1 MRPSARKL
9 ARELWEKGLSAAAV
23 ATAVGCSSCTV
34 FKVKAEEGWT
44 RSERHGRQA
53 SKAGSDVAPMRRVSD
68 VFMEERAKRKAERE
82 ERFNGAIAAY
92 VGGMS
97 LIEAT
102 EVFRIDIHLLR
113 AELRAR
119 KLIRPPGRTKNSTKL
134 DHDRIAHLYAVD
146 NVSVAGLAERFLST
160 PEAIRKIL
168 RLAGV
173 YDGLRVVRESHGGA
187 HPINVK
193 TGMRQATGR
202 IAART

>member
-82 ERFNGAIAAY
+82 ERFNSAVDAY
-92 VGGMS
+92 AGGMS

-119 KLIRPPGRTKNSTKL
+119 KLMRTRGRTNSTKL
-134 DHDRIAHLYAVD
+134 DHDRIAHLYSVD

-160 PEAIRKIL
+160 PEAIRRIL

>member
-82 ERFNGAIAAY
+82 ERFNSAVDAY
-92 VGGMS
+92 AGGMS

-119 KLIRPPGRTKNSTKL
+119 KLMRTRGRTNSTKL
-134 DHDRIAHLYAVD
+134 DHDRIAHLYSVD
-146 NVSVAGLAERFLST
+146 NVSVAGLADRFLST
-160 PEAIRKIL
+160 PKAIRRIL
-168 RLAGV
+168 QLAGV

-187 HPINVK
+187 HPINCK

>member
-1 MRPSARKL
+1 
-9 ARELWEKGLSAAAV
+9 
-23 ATAVGCSSCTV
+23 
-34 FKVKAEEGWT
+34 
-44 RSERHGRQA
+44 
-53 SKAGSDVAPMRRVSD
+53 MRRVSD

-82 ERFNGAIAAY
+82 ERFNSAVDAY
-92 VGGMS
+92 AGGMS

-119 KLIRPPGRTKNSTKL
+119 KLIRPPGRTNSTKL
-134 DHDRIAHLYAVD
+134 DHDRIAHLYSVD

-160 PEAIRKIL
+160 PEAIRRIL